1 MSKKER
7 VSLKGLSRNRLNS
20 LLSELKRIITGIY
33 GESLKG
39 IILYGSYSMLD
50 FNHESDV
57 DVMILASGSKSEL
70 KSLFKKAVSATND
83 LDIKYGVFVSIIDS
97 NIKDFNKY
105 INYVPFYE
113 NVHKEGKRIYG

>member
-1 MSKKER
+1 MSKKEP

-20 LLSELKRIITGIY
+20 LLSELKRIIVSIY

-39 IILYGSYSMLD
+39 IILYGSYSRLD

-57 DVMILASGSKSEL
+57 DVMILASGSKSKL

-113 NVHKEGKRIYG
+113 NVYKEGKKIYG

>member
-7 VSLKGLSRNRLNS
+7 VSLKGLSRKRLNS

-33 GESLKG
+33 GKSLKG
-39 IILYGSYSMLD
+39 IILYGSYSRLD
-50 FNHESDV
+50 FNPESDV

-70 KSLFKKAVSATND
+70 KSLFKKAVLATNN

-113 NVHKEGKRIYG
+113 NVHKEGKIIYG

>member
-1 MSKKER
+1 MSKKEP

-20 LLSELKRIITGIY
+20 LLSELKRIIVSIY

-39 IILYGSYSMLD
+39 IILYGSYSRLD

-57 DVMILASGSKSEL
+57 DVMILASGSKSKL

-113 NVHKEGKRIYG
+113 NVYKEGKRIYG